1 MNHPMQGSAADIIKL
16 AMVAV
21 DRRMRNEGLASRLIL
36 QIHDELDFEVPES
49 ELEEMSRV
57 VKETMEG
64 VVELS
69 VPLVAEVSY
78 GKDWASAK

>member
-1 MNHPMQGSAADIIKL
+1 
-16 AMVAV
+16 
-21 DRRMRNEGLASRLIL
+21 MRKEGLASRLIL
-36 QIHDELDFEVPES
+36 QIHDELDFEVPEA
-49 ELEEMSRV
+49 ELDEMSRV

-69 VPLVAEVSY
+69 VPLVAEVSW